1 MNNLNLAERENVA
14 PQEVAEG
21 ATVDQ
26 VRLTE
31 ATEISLF
38 ALSEAKYQRWLQK
51 ESIPERNRRLS
62 QLKTQNLSTAGR
74 AHFAFETF
82 EELSARRVRKRIDFY
97 KRVARASGCPE
108 MFSKPRLEALRQL
121 VVSTV
126 ASEAMCLRDH
136 IARDA
141 SAAGDLSPTV
151 LQALLDERLYDQYRA
166 RVLNIVNA
174 ELRVLEAEGN
184 VPAAFRAA
192 VGRANQP
199 QAGAV
204 AQPTMERIASGEP
217 ANAVNPEGEAGLERT
232 FDHLTDD
239 ASQSHLAE
247 SRFKKVVSRIV
258 PVAGGLLQKIVET
271 VATEAAKKSM
281 GL

>member
-1 MNNLNLAERENVA
+1 MDNSNLDERQKVA

-21 ATVDQ
+21 VTVGQ
-26 VRLTE
+26 TRLME
-31 ATEISLF
+31 ATETSLLL
-38 ALSEAKYQRWLQK
+38 LSGAKYQRWLQK
-51 ESIPERNRRLS
+51 ESIPERNRLLR

-74 AHFAFETF
+74 AHFAFEIY
-82 EELSARRVRKRIDFY
+82 EDLSARGVRKRIDFY
-97 KRVARASGCPE
+97 KRVVLASGRAE
-108 MFSKPRLEALRQL
+108 MFSKLRLEAFRQL
-121 VVSTV
+121 IVSTV
-126 ASEAMCLRDH
+126 AYEATGLRDH

-141 SAAGDLSPTV
+141 SAAGDLSPSV

-192 VGRANQP
+192 VGRASQP

-204 AQPTMERIASGEP
+204 AQHAVEKIGGGEP

-232 FDHLTDD
+232 FDHLTDN

-247 SRFKKVVSRIV
+247 SRFKKVVSRIG

-271 VATEAAKKSM
+271 VATEAAKKSI